1 MKNPLFII
9 KGVTKKYSSEDSRF
23 ALENI
28 SFSIFSGETLGII
41 GESGSGKTTLGKL
54 LIRLYI
60 PDIGSIVFKEK
71 DIALFSKKD
80 LIQYRKAVQM
90 VFQNPCLTCNPQKK
104 IWQIIEEP
112 LDIHNLIPKSQRM
125 DRVIELLKLVQL
137 DPRLA
142 FQYPSECS
150 GGQLQRVSIA
160 RALSLSPEVIVFDEP
175 VTALDLPNALE
186 IMELLQSFQK
196 KLNLTYIFIS
206 HDLSMIQKI
215 SHRILVL
222 KGGKMV
228 EMGSAEDIVLNPS
241 DSYTKDFV
249 SAAFNM
255 T

>member
-9 KGVTKKYSSEDSRF
+9 KEVSKKYSSEDSRF

-54 LIRLYI
+54 LIRLYM
-60 PDIGSIVFKEK
+60 PDLGSIVFQGK
-71 DIALFSKKD
+71 DIALFSKEE
-80 LIQYRKAVQM
+80 LIKYRKAVQM
-90 VFQNPCLTCNPQKK
+90 VFQNPSLTCNPQKK

-125 DRVIELLKLVQL
+125 ARVIELLELVQL
-137 DPRLA
+137 DSRLA

-160 RALSLSPEVIVFDEP
+160 RALSLSPQVIVFDEP
-175 VTALDLPNALE
+175 VTALDLPTALE
-186 IMELLQSFQK
+186 VMELLKSFQK
-196 KLNLTYIFIS
+196 KLKLTYIFIS

-222 KGGKMV
+222 KGGKII
-228 EMGSAEDIVLNPS
+228 EMGSAKQIVLNPANA
-241 DSYTKDFV
+241 YTRDFV
-249 SAAFNM
+249 SAAFLS
-255 T
+255 

>member
-1 MKNPLFII
+1 MKDPLFVI
-9 KGVTKKYSSEDSRF
+9 KGVSKKYSGEESRF

-28 SFSIFSGETLGII
+28 SFSIFPGETLGII

-54 LIRLYI
+54 LIRVYT
-60 PDIGSIVFKEK
+60 PDLGSILFKEK
-71 DIALFSKKD
+71 DIALFSRKE

-90 VFQNPCLTCNPQKK
+90 VFQNPSLTCNPQKK

-112 LDIHNLIPKSQRM
+112 LDIHNLIPKAHRM
-125 DRVIELLKLVQL
+125 DRVRELLELVQL
-137 DPRLA
+137 DSRLG

-175 VTALDLPNALE
+175 VTALDLPTALE
-186 IMELLQSFQK
+186 IIQLLQSFQK
-196 KLNLTYIFIS
+196 KLKLTYIFIS

-222 KGGKMV
+222 KRGQVVEIGGSM
-228 EMGSAEDIVLNPS
+228 DIVLHPL
-241 DSYTKDFV
+241 DTYTKELV
-249 SAAFNM
+249 SAAFLL
-255 T
+255 